1 MLDKKIKSIYKGE
14 VVQLSLERVRLPNG
28 HLTELEIVRHP
39 GAAAVVPFIDPD
51 HVVLIRQY
59 RYATGRY
66 LYEIPAGKLMKGES
80 PLSCARRELEEEIG
94 YRARRFKKLISA
106 YTSPGFCNELIHIY
120 MAVDLLRTQQ
130 NLESCEVLEVI
141 KLPVHKVQ
149 AMIRS
154 GKIQDAKS
162 IIGLE
167 LACQRAG

>member
-1 MLDKKIKSIYKGE
+1 MSKNLRSIYRGKII
-14 VVQLSLERVRLPNG
+14 QLFFERVKLPNG
-28 HLTELEIVRHP
+28 HVTELEIVHHP
-39 GAAAVVPFIDPD
+39 GAAAVVPFLDQD
-51 HVVLIRQY
+51 HVILIKQY
-59 RYATGRY
+59 RHATGKY

-94 YRARRFKKLISA
+94 YRARRFKRLVSA
-106 YTSPGFCNELIHIY
+106 YTSPGFCDELIHIY
-120 MAVDLLRTQQ
+120 MATDLLKTQQ

-149 AMIRS
+149 AMIHS

-167 LACQRAG
+167 LACRWIK

>member
-1 MLDKKIKSIYKGE
+1 M
-14 VVQLSLERVRLPNG
+14 RLPNG
-28 HLTELEIVRHP
+28 YVAELEIVRHP

-51 HVVLIRQY
+51 RVILIRQY
-59 RYATGRY
+59 RHAAGKY

-94 YRARRFKKLISA
+94 YRARRFKKLVSA

-120 MAVDLLRTQQ
+120 MATDLLKTQQ
-130 NLESCEVLEVI
+130 NLEACEVLEAI
-141 KLPVHKVQ
+141 ELPLHKVQ
-149 AMIRS
+149 AMIRN

-167 LACQRAG
+167 LAAGWSK